1 MKDKL
6 KKMLAQKQQKR
17 SDLLARSQASEDVK
31 ELRSINTE
39 IEAVN
44 EEIGTLQ
51 KMLDDLSEKLDDE
64 SKSKEEDERSADP
77 EFKGAE
83 SRAAAVPGMPG
94 QAQVMGTFGA
104 GSEMRGTQ
112 DIFKQIEAR
121 AADLIAG
128 KAVSF
133 TAEEM
138 RALEQRATTIGGG
151 TLVVPKHQSST
162 LNPSFNEISGVINQV
177 NSISLPG
184 GDTYTKGYEINIGEG
199 DYTTETGN
207 YTESDP
213 TFGYV
218 DIVKAKITVY
228 SEITDEVK
236 KLPAVDYAAYVSAA
250 IMNMLRKK
258 ISKEIFVGAGGANK
272 LKGILTSTTPL
283 TNDID
288 IAAIDANTLTKI
300 VFGYGGDVDVEGG
313 CTLYINKLTLQAFA
327 EIRGNDSKPVYRI
340 TMDGNTGTIG
350 YVDGSLTVPYTL
362 TSALTSFAATAEDA
376 FFGVYGNPMMYELTM
391 FSGVEI
397 LESRD
402 FKFRSGQIAYR
413 GAVWAGG
420 SPAAYKGFARL
431 KKNAVA

>member
-1 MKDKL
+1 MKDWIKKQL
-6 KKMLAQKQQKR
+6 KAKEARQAELIKR
-17 SDLLARSQASEDVK
+17 SDASTDLAEVRSIGTELTALGDEIK
-31 ELRSINTE
+31 ELRSMLE
-39 IEAVN
+39 SIEA
-44 EEIGTLQ
+44 EERAAAG
-51 KMLDDLSEKLDDE
+51 
-64 SKSKEEDERSADP
+64 ANGDP
-77 EFKGAE
+77 EAGAAETQTE
-83 SRAAAVPGMPG
+83 SRAIPGMPG

-104 GSEMRGTQ
+104 GSEMRGNQ

>member
-6 KKMLAQKQQKR
+6 KKLLAQKEARQAEITKKADASTDIAELR
-17 SDLLARSQASEDVK
+17 SLNTEIGTLNEEIK
-31 ELRSINTE
+31 ELRSMIE
-39 IEAVN
+39 SIEA
-44 EEIGTLQ
+44 EE
-51 KMLDDLSEKLDDE
+51 
-64 SKSKEEDERSADP
+64 
-77 EFKGAE
+77 
-83 SRAAAVPGMPG
+83 RAAAGANADPVATEAGQEARAAAGMPG
-94 QAQVMGTFGA
+94 QAQIIGTFGV
-104 GSEMRGTQ
+104 GSDMRSAQ
-112 DIFKQIEAR
+112 DIIKQIEAR
-121 AADLIAG
+121 AADLVAG

-133 TAEEM
+133 TAEEL

-162 LNPSFNEISGVINQV
+162 LNPTFNEISGVINQV

-184 GDTYTKGYEINIGEG
+184 GDTYTKGYEIGIGEA
-199 DYTTETGN
+199 DYTTETGD

-250 IMNMLRKK
+250 VMNMLRKK
-258 ISKEIFVGAGGANK
+258 ISKQIFIGAGGANK
-272 LKGILTSTTPL
+272 LKGILTATNPL

-288 IAAIDANTLTKI
+288 IAAIDKDTLTKI
-300 VFGYGGDVDVEGG
+300 VFGYGGAEDVEGG
-313 CTLYINKLTLQAFA
+313 ATLYINKLTLQAFA
-327 EIRGNDSKPVYRI
+327 EVRATDGKPIYRI
-340 TMDGNTGTIG
+340 TMNGNSGTIG

-362 TSALTSFAATAEDA
+362 SSALTSFAATVEDA
-376 FFGVYGNPMMYELTM
+376 FFGVYGNPMAYELTM

-402 FKFRSGQIAYR
+402 YKFRSGQIAYR
-413 GAVWAGG
+413 GSVWAGG

>member
-6 KKMLAQKQQKR
+6 KKLLAQKE
-17 SDLLARSQASEDVK
+17 ARQAELTKKADASQDVV

-39 IEAVN
+39 MTGLSDEIKEIRSMIESVET
-44 EEIGTLQ
+44 EERAAGA
-51 KMLDDLSEKLDDE
+51 SNG
-64 SKSKEEDERSADP
+64 DP
-77 EFKGAE
+77 VAPEAGQE
-83 SRAAAVPGMPG
+83 TRAAASMPG
-94 QAQVMGTFGA
+94 QAQVLASFGA
-104 GSEMRGTQ
+104 GADMRANQ
-112 DIFKQIEAR
+112 DILKQIEAR
-121 AADLIAG
+121 AADLVAG
-128 KAVSF
+128 KAVTF
-133 TAEEM
+133 TTEEL
-138 RALEQRATTIGGG
+138 RALEQRAVSIGGG
-151 TLVVPKHQSST
+151 SLVIPKHSSNT
-162 LNPSFNEISGVINQV
+162 LNSAFNEVSGVINQV

-184 GDTYTKGYEINIGEG
+184 GDTYTKGYEKTIGEG
-199 DYTTETGN
+199 DYTTETGD

-236 KLPAVDYAAYVSAA
+236 KLPGVDYAAYVSAA
-250 IMNMLRKK
+250 VMNMLRKK
-258 ISKEIFVGAGGANK
+258 IAKQIFIGAGGANK
-272 LKGILTSTTPL
+272 LMGILTATTPL
-283 TNDID
+283 TNDINID
-288 IAAIDANTLTKI
+288 AIDADTLTNI
-300 VFGYGGDVDVEGG
+300 VFGYGGDEDVEGSA
-313 CTLYINKLTLQAFA
+313 TLYVNKLTLQAFA
-327 EIRGNDSKPVYRI
+327 EVRGTDSKPVYKI
-340 TMDGNTGTIG
+340 TMNGNSGTIG

-362 TSALTSFAATAEDA
+362 SSALTSFSATAEDA

-402 FKFRSGQIAYR
+402 YKFRSGQIAYR